1 MVFLFRRLRIQSCH
15 DVWVLKMPYFRE
27 AEFLHLRLSYIE
39 HVFFSIFV
47 TLFFVVCAPKP
58 FLGMSTED
66 EFWLCW
72 KLCS

>member
-1 MVFLFRRLRIQSCH
+1 
-15 DVWVLKMPYFRE
+15 MPYFRE

-39 HVFFSIFV
+39 HVFFPIFMR
-47 TLFFVVCAPKP
+47 LFFVVCAPKP